1 MGLIER
7 ISFAVK
13 VFTGDIDEG
22 SRTNFVGRDGV
33 VMVDD
38 SLDNAITAINSM
50 NLALIFF
57 SILFSFAMICLF
69 KFLGLISI
77 ILVVCYILAVA
88 VDTDKHSARKVIG
101 IMCMLLPV
109 SNIAIFSFI
118 IKVSNYLKE
127 NDNDIMKERY
137 ESCFRYISDEAARMG
152 L

>member
-13 VFTGDIDEG
+13 VFIGDIDEG
-22 SRTNFVGRDGV
+22 SWANFVGCDRV
-33 VMVDD
+33 VVVDD
-38 SLDNAITAINSM
+38 LLENVIHTINSM
-50 NLALIFF
+50 NPALVFIFA
-57 SILFSFAMICLF
+57 LLSFGMIYLF
-69 KFLGLISI
+69 KLLGLITI
-77 ILVVCYILAVA
+77 VLVVCYILSVA
-88 VDTDKHSARKVIG
+88 VDTDKHLARKVIG
-101 IMCMLLPV
+101 IMCILLPV
-109 SNIAIFSFI
+109 SNIAIFAFI